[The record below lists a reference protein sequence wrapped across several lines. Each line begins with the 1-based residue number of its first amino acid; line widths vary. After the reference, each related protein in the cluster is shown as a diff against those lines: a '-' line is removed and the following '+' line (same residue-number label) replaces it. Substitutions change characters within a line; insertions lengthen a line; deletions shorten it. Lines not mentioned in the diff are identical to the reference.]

1 MERMLLILT
10 LDKESTWRLDHRLAM
25 TGNLPDRW
33 IFRLRVG
40 DHSELLI
47 VVFEESK

>member
-10 LDKESTWRLDHRLAM
+10 LDRSRRGHRLAM